1 VGCRKN
7 LGKDRMASRLSVV
20 QPVAAQ
26 ASSPRVLEQR
36 MDESL
41 ARLGVCIEVWE
52 ADYIGQTELFVD
64 KVKAAVSHIEGGPAV
79 GNWAFFVE

>member
-1 VGCRKN
+1 
-7 LGKDRMASRLSVV
+7 MASTLAVV

-26 ASSPRVLEQR
+26 ALSPRVLEKR

-41 ARLGVCIEVWE
+41 AKLGVCIEVWE

-64 KVKAAVSHIEGGPAV
+64 KA
-79 GNWAFFVE
+79 